1 MVQTTAK
8 RCLGITILAL
18 LLTVLLIF
26 PVFAAYPQPIDY
38 ISDESG
44 VLSTTTKDALIE
56 ANKKLYAT
64 RGARIGVCVVDSTGD
79 EDIASYARSVF
90 TDWNMSDGVL
100 LVIDR
105 GNKNYFGVQS
115 VDIDDIV
122 TTDVLKDIFS
132 NYLEED
138 FDAGNTDRGV
148 MKTILKLDE
157 FMTANLPAT
166 GTTVGSD
173 AESGT
178 DTAAETDK
186 NGNPVGQTSG
196 FVRGIG
202 IFFKV
207 ILWIIIIAALAV
219 GGLFVAALFNDTA
232 MQIFRTYILRRHD
245 APRYAVGNNYDERLY
260 GPRPGQQ
267 GRGQNRPA
275 QRRPRQY
282 DDYGYDDGYGDGYG
296 YDDGNGD
303 RYDAYGR
310 PRRGPNG
317 NRENR
322 QYPAGQYPGQRGNRY
337 PNQNGQYR
345 GQNPYPNGQRGGQYD
360 DNDPYAQYQP
370 QGQSRGGQNGQTR
383 RRNQNYD
390 PYA

>member
-8 RCLGITILAL
+8 RCLGINILAL

-296 YDDGNGD
+296 YDDSNGD

-310 PRRGPNG
+310 PRRSPNG

-360 DNDPYAQYQP
+360 DSDPYAQYQP

>member
-178 DTAAETDK
+178 ETAAETDK

-310 PRRGPNG
+310 PRRSPNG

-322 QYPAGQYPGQRGNRY
+322 QYSAGQYPGQRGNRY

>member
-1 MVQTTAK
+1 M
-8 RCLGITILAL
+8 
-18 LLTVLLIF
+18 
-26 PVFAAYPQPIDY
+26 
-38 ISDESG
+38 
-44 VLSTTTKDALIE
+44 
-56 ANKKLYAT
+56 
-64 RGARIGVCVVDSTGD
+64 DSTGD

-178 DTAAETDK
+178 ETAAETDK

-310 PRRGPNG
+310 PRRSPNG

-360 DNDPYAQYQP
+360 DSDPYAQYQP

>member
-310 PRRGPNG
+310 PRRSPNG

>member
-178 DTAAETDK
+178 ETAAETDK

>member
-178 DTAAETDK
+178 ETAAETDK

-207 ILWIIIIAALAV
+207 ILWIILIAALAV

-310 PRRGPNG
+310 PRRSPNG

-360 DNDPYAQYQP
+360 DSDPYAQYQP

>member
-178 DTAAETDK
+178 ETAAETDK

-310 PRRGPNG
+310 PRRSPNG

-345 GQNPYPNGQRGGQYD
+345 GQNPYPNGQRSGQYD

>member
-173 AESGT
+173 AEGGT
-178 DTAAETDK
+178 ETAAETDK

-310 PRRGPNG
+310 PRRSPNG